1 MKLMLISNDFEIAQY
16 AVSCGVDR
24 IFLDLEIH
32 GKQKRQANRDTVI
45 SGHQITDIE
54 PIRKATD
61 ISGAE
66 LLVRLNPMYENT
78 KIEVEQAISAGADI
92 LMLPMFETADQLRRF
107 LDLVDGRVK
116 VIPLVETP
124 KAVTNFREIRSVEG
138 VAEFYFGLNDLHI
151 GLGMKFMFELLID
164 GTIQRMAAFCHEAN
178 IAFGFGGMARMD
190 EGLIPGRFILGE
202 HLRLGSTSVI
212 LSRTFHR
219 ASRTIKELRSTN
231 FEAEVHRLRKSKN
244 LLEKRSDSQIKTDHT
259 VLIAC
264 VGDVISQN
272 RGQA

>member
-164 GTIQRMAAFCHEAN
+164 GTIERMAAFCHGRSIASIEPPRTRIDDEA
-178 IAFGFGGMARMD
+178 G
-190 EGLIPGRFILGE
+190 
-202 HLRLGSTSVI
+202 
-212 LSRTFHR
+212 
-219 ASRTIKELRSTN
+219 ASRLLRD
-231 FEAEVHRLRKSKN
+231 VGCLRPRLRDGQS
-244 LLEKRSDSQIKTDHT
+244 SSQQSSPNSCH
-259 VLIAC
+259 ASS
-264 VGDVISQN
+264 ISPHASSSPSPHASSSSPSHSSYSAHSSSSSSQS
-272 RGQA
+272 ASSSAKAPSP